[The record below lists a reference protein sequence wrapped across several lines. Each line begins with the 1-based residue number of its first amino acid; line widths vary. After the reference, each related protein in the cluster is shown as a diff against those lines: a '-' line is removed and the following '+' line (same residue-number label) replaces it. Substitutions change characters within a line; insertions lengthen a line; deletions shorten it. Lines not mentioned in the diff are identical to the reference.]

1 MHYHRQQ
8 GCRRTS
14 VRSAV
19 THIDGR
25 FRNEVKENWP
35 QKGVKAT
42 IISRANRDGIRG
54 RIKKKIRQFVA

>member
-14 VRSAV
+14 VRNAV

-25 FRNEVKENWP
+25 FRNKVKENCP

-42 IISRANRDGIRG
+42 IVSRTD
-54 RIKKKIRQFVA
+54 

>member
-25 FRNEVKENWP
+25 FRNKVKENCP

-42 IISRANRDGIRG
+42 IVSRAD
-54 RIKKKIRQFVA
+54 